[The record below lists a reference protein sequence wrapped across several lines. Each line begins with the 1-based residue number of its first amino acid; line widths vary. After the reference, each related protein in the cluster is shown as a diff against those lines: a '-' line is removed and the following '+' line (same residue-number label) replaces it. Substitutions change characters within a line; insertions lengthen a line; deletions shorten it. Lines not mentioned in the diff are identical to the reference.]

1 MKKSEI
7 VRNMIA
13 VAKSQGV
20 DAQEIINA
28 VISDLGFQRQLARA
42 YVTNNWNK
50 VEAKPAVI
58 APAVTEEAHAVTDEV
73 AEEAAHAEAHAADK
87 APSMSKSAIQ
97 KREARARAKAAREVA
112 EAAAAGCE
120 VDPVADYM
128 DDVNFI
134 EQHINY

>member
-1 MKKSEI
+1 MKKSQI

-13 VAKSQGV
+13 NAKAQGI
-20 DAQEIINA
+20 DAQEIISA

-42 YVTNNWNK
+42 YVTNNWDK
-50 VEAKPAVI
+50 VESLAEA
-58 APAVTEEAHAVTDEV
+58 APAVAVESPVVAVESPVV
-73 AEEAAHAEAHAADK
+73 AEEAPAADK

-97 KREARARAKAAREVA
+97 KREARARAKAAKEIA